1 MKFGIKLLSYNNQ
14 IFDAW
19 VYGDND
25 NDILLFDTLDQ
36 ANEVSLNYSKKNPKG
51 QYIVYLYEE

>member
-1 MKFGIKLLSYNNQ
+1 MKFGVKLLSYNDQ

-19 VYGDND
+19 VYRD

-36 ANEVSLNYSKKNPKG
+36 ANEVLLDYSKKNPKG
-51 QYIVYLYEE
+51 QYIVSLYEG